1 MEIQKLEYLQNYKRL
16 LDEIKGIFS
25 QLLSANYLLE
35 KKKKKRKAMD
45 ISLDINETF

>member
-35 KKKKKRKAMD
+35 KKKKRKAMD